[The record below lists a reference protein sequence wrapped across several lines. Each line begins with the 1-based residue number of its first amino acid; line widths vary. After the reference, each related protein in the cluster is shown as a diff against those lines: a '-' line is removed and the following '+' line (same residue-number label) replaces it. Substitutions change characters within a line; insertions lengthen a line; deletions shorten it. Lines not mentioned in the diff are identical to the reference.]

1 MKNTNLKLS
10 AISISLSFS
19 FTTSSILG
27 LICFL
32 LEPINQRDY
41 LLFSIILFDC
51 NFVII
56 HGANDVS
63 QDIKITLPLII
74 HINAKL
80 EILIV
85 TIDDNCTL
93 I

>member
-1 MKNTNLKLS
+1 ML
-10 AISISLSFS
+10 
-19 FTTSSILG
+19 LG
-27 LICFL
+27 HVCFL
-32 LEPINQRDY
+32 SESINHGDY

-63 QDIKITLPLII
+63 QGIKITLPLII

>member
-1 MKNTNLKLS
+1 ML
-10 AISISLSFS
+10 
-19 FTTSSILG
+19 LG
-27 LICFL
+27 LIYFL
-32 LEPINQRDY
+32 SESINHGDY

-63 QDIKITLPLII
+63 QGVKITLPLII

-85 TIDDNCTL
+85 TIDDNCTHYINVIKSKQTFL
-93 I
+93 CYILSAD